1 MKTEEMPTMHIMTCI
16 INGLAGMICWKLSGP
31 ALRHRHRGGLILTEL
46 RGGAVASRP
55 EDVPSL
61 LLAGILPHLKIVT
74 MTVIEEIAPRALT
87 HVDRDREKARS
98 GGFGDGRDN
107 RFHNEIGADDMKVP
121 SPAPNDNGSI
131 E

>member
-1 MKTEEMPTMHIMTCI
+1 MHNKRIGRDDLLKIEVRNPCHWRVTNLWI
-16 INGLAGMICWKLSGP
+16 YIFIYHDSGP

-87 HVDRDREKARS
+87 HGMLCDIYS
-98 GGFGDGRDN
+98 LMMLT
-107 RFHNEIGADDMKVP
+107 HNT
-121 SPAPNDNGSI
+121 
-131 E
+131 

>member
-1 MKTEEMPTMHIMTCI
+1 
-16 INGLAGMICWKLSGP
+16 
-31 ALRHRHRGGLILTEL
+31 LILTEL

-87 HVDRDREKARS
+87 HAKS
-98 GGFGDGRDN
+98 T
-107 RFHNEIGADDMKVP
+107 EIGRRLVVAVLVMVETIASTTRLVP
-121 SPAPNDNGSI
+121 MI
-131 E
+131 